1 MNAEERIEKLEA
13 RVKELEARE
22 AENRNTI
29 ITMNYTIGLMV
40 DAIENNANLISKLT
54 TVIGNI
60 EKIIG

>member
-1 MNAEERIEKLEA
+1 MDTEEKIEELKNKI
-13 RVKELEARE
+13 KELEARE

-40 DAIENNANLISKLT
+40 DAIENNANLISKLI